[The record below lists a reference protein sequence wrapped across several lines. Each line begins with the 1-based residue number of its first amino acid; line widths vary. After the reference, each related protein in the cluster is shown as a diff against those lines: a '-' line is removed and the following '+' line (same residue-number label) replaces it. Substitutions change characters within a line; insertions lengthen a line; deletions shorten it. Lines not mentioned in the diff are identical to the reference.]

1 MYETDLTPEEQRLL
15 REIEG
20 SSTTGGWGQLLGSGL
35 GLGAGLLATA
45 ATGGAAAPVI
55 PLLMGAGG
63 QVGGMVGGN
72 IGTSRANSALQQLQ
86 RLRELREGPALEK
99 QAQAEAFKRL
109 LGSYNKYGV

>member
-1 MYETDLTPEEQRLL
+1 MYETDLTPEEKRLL
-15 REIEG
+15 NEIEG
-20 SSTTGGWGQLLGSGL
+20 SQTTGGWGQLIGSGL

-45 ATGGAAAPVI
+45 ATGGTAAPFI

-72 IGTSRANSALQQLQ
+72 MGTSRAGSAMEQLQ
-86 RLRELREGPALEK
+86 RLRELREGPTLEK
-99 QAQAEAFKRL
+99 QAQAEAFQRL